1 MSTLTLSKP
10 TTKKALIEKL
20 NLIGFEE
27 KPVIRSYINAGV
39 YVLNPDALSLL
50 VQGVYCDMPSL
61 YEKLIKNI
69 NQVIKILRFF
79 YFFTI
84 IILQFV
90 FLIRNKRNF
99 VILTV
104 SDMMEK
110 D

>member
-1 MSTLTLSKP
+1 MLL
-10 TTKKALIEKL
+10 
-20 NLIGFEE
+20 
-27 KPVIRSYINAGV
+27 YIP
-39 YVLNPDALSLL
+39 YF
-50 VQGVYCDMPSL
+50 
-61 YEKLIKNI
+61 KLIKNI